1 MQMNLTKR
9 RIAVASGW
17 AGRVELKEASG
28 SVLEMLDLFIILT
41 GMMVS
46 QVYMYVKPHPPIFD
60 VQFIV
65 HHLYLSKAIK

>member
-1 MQMNLTKR
+1 M
-9 RIAVASGW
+9 
-17 AGRVELKEASG
+17 GREGGVERG
-28 SVLEMLDLFIILT
+28 QTSVLEMLDLFIILT